1 MEFFV
6 NLGDWPL
13 VRKTDSQIPILS
25 WCGSDDTSDIV
36 MPTYDLTE
44 ATLETMGRLV
54 IVQPT
59 PWGEGGESAYTHHPP
74 VHSIFGCVTPV
85 ICFCHLFSF
94 ISLYSVLFSLVV
106 IFLTSSLYRDS
117 EYLNFALKTNKS
129 S

>member
-1 MEFFV
+1 M

-59 PWGEGGESAYTHHPP
+59 PWGEGGGNLPIRTTHPFTLFSAALRQSS
-74 VHSIFGCVTPV
+74 VFV
-85 ICFCHLFSF
+85 ICSLLSRYILFSF
-94 ISLYSVLFSLVV
+94 PWLLF
-106 IFLTSSLYRDS
+106 F
-117 EYLNFALKTNKS
+117 
-129 S
+129 